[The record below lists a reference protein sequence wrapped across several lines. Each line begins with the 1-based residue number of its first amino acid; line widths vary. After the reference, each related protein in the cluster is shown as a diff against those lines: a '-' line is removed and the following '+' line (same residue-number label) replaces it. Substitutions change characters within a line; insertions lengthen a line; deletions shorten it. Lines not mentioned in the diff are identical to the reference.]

1 MRSPRTWNRKIWW
14 HLLAWVAGYLAA
26 SLDLIRGGQVYRLAA
41 DTLWLPNAVWTLAN
55 ATLFYA
61 NTLWLMPRRL
71 RTGGWWAYLPA
82 LLPVLLVVS
91 LVEVYTVYAFHD
103 YYALR
108 PPRRFWFALHQEVV
122 HNLIIVFLAFT
133 YRYVQELMARQ
144 RTEHERAQQQL
155 TAELQFLKAQ
165 VNPHFLFNT
174 LNNIFA
180 QARQEQAPTTARSVA
195 KLAHMMRYQ
204 LYESNVPLV
213 EAERELQYIRDFIE
227 LQQMRFAADQAVRI
241 SLDEAGPLAAVQLPP
256 MLLLPFVENAFKHGV
271 SLRQASF
278 IAIELSAAEPGQL
291 RFSVRNSLAPRT
303 HESLPTAGG
312 IGLENVRRRLALL
325 YPGRHELQVKAAPDT
340 FSICLTLDLAP

>member
-1 MRSPRTWNRKIWW
+1 MPRPRPTWNREPWW
-14 HLLAWVAGYLAA
+14 HLLAWLVGYLAA

-41 DTLWLPNAVWTLAN
+41 ETLWLPNAAWTLAN
-55 ATLFYA
+55 AALFYA

-71 RTGGWWAYLPA
+71 RTGGWWAYLPGLLLA
-82 LLPVLLVVS
+82 LLVGSLL
-91 LVEVYTVYAFHD
+91 EVYSVYAFHD
-103 YYALR
+103 WYGLR
-108 PPRRFWFALHQEVV
+108 PPRRFWFALHQEMV

-133 YRYVQELMARQ
+133 YRYVQELVERR

-180 QARQEQAPTTARSVA
+180 QARQEQAPLTARSVA

-241 SLDEAGPLAAVQLPP
+241 CVDEAGPLHGVQLPP

-271 SLRQASF
+271 SLRQPSF
-278 IAIELSAAEPGQL
+278 IEIQLGTAQPGQL
-291 RFSVRNSLAPRT
+291 QFRVRNSVAPRA
-303 HESLPTAGG
+303 HEALPTAGG
-312 IGLENVRRRLALL
+312 IGLENVRRRLQLL
-325 YPGRHELQVKAAPDT
+325 YPGRHELRVEAAPDSFT
-340 FSICLTLDLAP
+340 IGLTLNLA